1 MKIEII
7 KTEKFN
13 KSNTKN
19 VFPSLRCAIEWAK
32 QNNIKELELIKVIVK

>member
-1 MKIEII
+1 MKVKIV

-13 KSNTKN
+13 NNNTKN

-32 QNNIKELELIKVIVK
+32 QNNIKELQLIKVIVK